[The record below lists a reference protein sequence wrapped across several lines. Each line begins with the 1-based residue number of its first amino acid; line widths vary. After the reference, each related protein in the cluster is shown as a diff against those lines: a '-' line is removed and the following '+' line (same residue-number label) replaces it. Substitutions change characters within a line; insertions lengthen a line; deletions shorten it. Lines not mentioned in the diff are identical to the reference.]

1 MNASQIHAAL
11 TNGIRG
17 DFWLYLKTEILEG
30 MQERL
35 EYELKTM
42 SLEAR
47 DIQKFAEV
55 RAQYRFLKNFIELV
69 EGQAEVSALWV
80 QEEAEEAAAKA
91 AE

>member
-80 QEEAEEAAAKA
+80 QEEAEEAAEKA